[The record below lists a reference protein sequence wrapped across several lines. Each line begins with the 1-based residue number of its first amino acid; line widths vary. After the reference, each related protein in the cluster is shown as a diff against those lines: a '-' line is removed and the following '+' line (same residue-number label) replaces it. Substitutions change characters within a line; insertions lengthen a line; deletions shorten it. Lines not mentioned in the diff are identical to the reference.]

1 MDEVFSQAN
10 RIALQKY
17 SNKELIKEAIEE
29 CQSLFWS
36 AIVPIHF
43 IAEQE
48 FLKVYD
54 WYDEH
59 NLIKFKVK
67 TYLLDVKKEFDKFQ
81 EYISANYDS
90 KAYAP
95 SCDLAN
101 NIYGGLQKEI
111 LDLRL
116 TFKFYME
123 RKKMKN
129 VELKSQIQLVLAL
142 LDCWK
147 NISDGF
153 FDRYK
158 EKYCIDFSSYY
169 PYADLTKARQT
180 FKRFYTDIVKPE
192 CYDGFDPAKNYAS
205 KMAFNA
211 LADKLVDSDFV
222 DEQSI
227 DALIKNNCMDEL
239 AEIFEDTGIMK
250 NAKIIQ
256 KSS

>member
-17 SNKELIKEAIEE
+17 GKKELVKAAIEE

-36 AIVPIHF
+36 AIVPIHY
-43 IAEQE
+43 ITKQE

-54 WYDEH
+54 WYDER
-59 NLIKFKVK
+59 NQMKFKVK
-67 TYLLDVKKEFDKFQ
+67 TYLLEVKKEFDKFH
-81 EYISANYDS
+81 EYVEANYDR
-90 KAYAP
+90 KAYATP
-95 SCDLAN
+95 YDLAN
-101 NIYGGLQKEI
+101 NIYGGVEKQL

-123 RKKMKN
+123 RKKMKD

-142 LDCWK
+142 FDCWDT
-147 NISDGF
+147 ISDEF
-153 FDRYK
+153 FARYK
-158 EKYCIDFSSYY
+158 EKYCIDFRHYY
-169 PYADLTKARQT
+169 PYADLTSARQT
-180 FKRFYTDIVKPE
+180 FKRFYVDIVKPE
-192 CYDGFDPAKNYAS
+192 RYEDFDPSKNYS
-205 KMAFNA
+205 SRMAFEA

-227 DALIKNNCMDEL
+227 DALMKNNCTQEL
-239 AEIFEDTGIMK
+239 AEIFEDAGMMQ
-250 NAKIIQ
+250 NAKIIR